1 MITKF
6 DLSLTCILIIERMS
20 FIKLMKS
27 FHIPGV
33 LLLTT
38 VLLIC
43 SCGVK
48 KSNKDGKTVF
58 RYNETAGIS
67 SLDPAF
73 AKDQALI
80 WACNQLYNGLVQLDE
95 KMNIIPC
102 IAKTWTIS
110 PDGKEY
116 TFILRDDV
124 FFHDDPLFK
133 EGKGRKVNAYDFEY
147 SLNRITDEK
156 VASPGAW
163 IFNNVAQSS
172 DKKFLFKAIND
183 STFKITLKRSFPP
196 FLGLLS
202 MIYCS
207 VVPRE
212 VIEHY
217 GKDFRRHPVGTG
229 PFHFKMWKEGVKLV
243 LVKNEKYFEFDGDKR
258 LPYLDAVAI
267 SFLIDKQSSF
277 LEFIKG
283 NLDFMSGIDASY
295 KDEFLTNKGTLN
307 PKYEGKFKMITE
319 PYLNTE
325 YLGIL
330 MDSTSPELRNS
341 PLKLKKIRQ
350 AISYGFDRKKMMKFL
365 RNNIGNPGL
374 YGFVPCGLPSF
385 DTAEVK
391 GYNYNPD
398 KSRQLLEQAGF
409 PNGKGL
415 PDITLSISASY
426 LDLCQFIQHQ
436 LEEVGFKVK
445 IDVNPPATLREMIA
459 KSKVTFFRG
468 SWIADYPDAENY
480 LSLFY
485 SPNFCPKGPNYTHFS
500 NKDYDKLYER
510 SLSEVNDSVRYSL
523 YKQMDR
529 IIIDEAPV
537 VVLFYDQVLRFT
549 QKNIEGLGSN
559 PMNLL
564 TLKRVRKIK

>member
-1 MITKF
+1 MLKF
-6 DLSLTCILIIERMS
+6 LRLIILVS
-20 FIKLMKS
+20 TIAA
-27 FHIPGV
+27 FH
-33 LLLTT
+33 
-38 VLLIC
+38 

-48 KSNKDGKTVF
+48 KNNEEGKTVF

-110 PDGKEY
+110 PDGKVY
-116 TFILRDDV
+116 TFILRNDV
-124 FFHDDPLFK
+124 YFHDDALFK
-133 EGKGRKVNAYDFEY
+133 DGKGRKVVASDFEY
-147 SLNRITDEK
+147 SLSRITDENI
-156 VASPGAW
+156 ASPGAW
-163 IFNNVAQSS
+163 IFNNVEQNAAKKHLFSS
-172 DKKFLFKAIND
+172 IND
-183 STFKITLKRSFPP
+183 TTFQITLKRSFPP

-212 VIEHY
+212 VVEEY
-217 GKDFRRHPVGTG
+217 GKDFRKHPVGTG
-229 PFHFKMWKEGVKLV
+229 PFKFKMWKEGVKLV
-243 LVKNEKYFEFDGDKR
+243 LLKNEKYFEFDGDRR

-295 KDEFLTNKGTLN
+295 KDDFLTNKGTLN
-307 PKYEGKFKMITE
+307 PKYEGRFKMITE

-350 AISYGFDRKKMMKFL
+350 AISYGFDRKKMMKYL
-365 RNNIGNPGL
+365 RNNIGTPGL
-374 YGFVPCGLPSF
+374 YGFIPYGLPSF
-385 DTAEVK
+385 DTVDVK
-391 GYNYNPD
+391 GYYYDSD
-398 KSRQLLEQAGF
+398 KARKLISDAGF
-409 PNGKGL
+409 KNANDL
-415 PDITLSISASY
+415 PVITLSISASY
-426 LDLCQFIQHQ
+426 LDLCQYIQHQ
-436 LEEVGFKVK
+436 LEEVGFTVK

-459 KSKVTFFRG
+459 KSKLSFFRG

-500 NKDYDKLYER
+500 NKNYDKLYER

-523 YKQMDR
+523 YRQMDK
-529 IIIDEAPV
+529 IIIEEAPV
-537 VVLFYDQVLRFT
+537 VVLFYDKVLRFT